1 MAVAERRV
9 CLSALQPAA
18 RADRRTQRRAAI
30 AAHEAIE
37 SAAPEARRDCVAG
50 GRPVRS
56 REALSAAALR
66 RTGTAGRHRTGNRH
80 RSDAAAVR
88 RTDRRSRSQGGR
100 RDPGPVAGSQS
111 GTRQNHHHGHA
122 RSARGRTR
130 DAGAAPRKRAADGSG
145 RMKYFPLI
153 WRNLLRRK
161 VRTIF
166 TLASVFIAFVLYS
179 FLMVVQNAFS
189 MGVEVA
195 GVDRLVLLH
204 KVSLIQ
210 LLPISYADRIRS
222 TEGVTHVGH
231 STWFGGTYQDKATQ
245 FAVMAVDPAYFQLY
259 PEARIPQ
266 DQMQAW
272 LADRQGVIVGRTTAT
287 RYGWKIGDKVPI
299 QATIWQPKQGNTW
312 FFNIDGIYD
321 GDRGFDTSTFFF
333 HYEYLDENRR
343 GAYGLVGWYVLRIDD
358 PAHAADVA
366 ARLDAQF
373 ANSSAE
379 TKTSTEK

>member
-1 MAVAERRV
+1 
-9 CLSALQPAA
+9 
-18 RADRRTQRRAAI
+18 
-30 AAHEAIE
+30 
-37 SAAPEARRDCVAG
+37 
-50 GRPVRS
+50 
-56 REALSAAALR
+56 
-66 RTGTAGRHRTGNRH
+66 
-80 RSDAAAVR
+80 
-88 RTDRRSRSQGGR
+88 
-100 RDPGPVAGSQS
+100 
-111 GTRQNHHHGHA
+111 
-122 RSARGRTR
+122 
-130 DAGAAPRKRAADGSG
+130 
-145 RMKYFPLI
+145 MKYLPLI

-195 GVDRLVLLH
+195 GVDRLVLMH

-231 STWFGGTYQDKATQ
+231 STWFGGTYQDKVNQ
-245 FAVMAVDPAYFQLY
+245 FAVMAVDSQYFQLY
-259 PEARIPQ
+259 PEARISD
-266 DQMQAW
+266 DQVKAW
-272 LADRQGVIVGRTTAT
+272 LADRQGAIVGRTTAAK
-287 RYGWKIGDKVPI
+287 YGWNIGDKIPV

-321 GDRGFDTSTFFF
+321 ADKGFDTSNFFF

-343 GAYGLVGWYVLRIDD
+343 GAYGMVGWYVLRVDD
-358 PAHAADVA
+358 PARAADVA

-373 ANSSAE
+373 VNSSAE
-379 TKTSTEK
+379 TKTSTEKAFLQGFVNQVGNIKAIIVSILAAVLFTLFLLVLANTMAQSVRERTSELAVLKTLGFSNGLVLTLVLVESILLALLGGGLGLTVTYFAVEGGSFNNALLPVFIMRSRDIVIGVALCCALGVVAGAFPAITAMRLRITDALRRT

>member
-1 MAVAERRV
+1 
-9 CLSALQPAA
+9 
-18 RADRRTQRRAAI
+18 
-30 AAHEAIE
+30 
-37 SAAPEARRDCVAG
+37 
-50 GRPVRS
+50 
-56 REALSAAALR
+56 
-66 RTGTAGRHRTGNRH
+66 
-80 RSDAAAVR
+80 
-88 RTDRRSRSQGGR
+88 
-100 RDPGPVAGSQS
+100 
-111 GTRQNHHHGHA
+111 
-122 RSARGRTR
+122 
-130 DAGAAPRKRAADGSG
+130 
-145 RMKYFPLI
+145 MKYFPLI

-189 MGVEVA
+189 MGVDVA

-210 LLPISYADRIRS
+210 LLPVAYADRIRS

-231 STWFGGTYQDKATQ
+231 STWFGGMYQDKATQ

-259 PEARIPQ
+259 PEAHIPEEQ
-266 DQMQAW
+266 IQAW

-287 RYGWKIGDKVPI
+287 KYGWNVGDKVPI

-321 GDRGFDTSTFFF
+321 ADKGFDTSNFFF

-343 GAYGLVGWYVLRIDD
+343 GAFGMVGWYVLRIDD
-358 PAHAADVA
+358 PSRAADVA

-379 TKTSTEK
+379 TKTSTEKAFLQGFVNQVGNIKAIIISILAAVLFTLFLLVLANTMAQSVRERTSELAVLKTLGFSNGLVLGLVLVESILIALLGGGLGLAITYFAVEGGSFNNAFLPVFIMRSRDIAIGIALCCALGLVAGAFPAMTAMRLRITDALRRT

>member
-1 MAVAERRV
+1 
-9 CLSALQPAA
+9 
-18 RADRRTQRRAAI
+18 
-30 AAHEAIE
+30 
-37 SAAPEARRDCVAG
+37 
-50 GRPVRS
+50 
-56 REALSAAALR
+56 
-66 RTGTAGRHRTGNRH
+66 
-80 RSDAAAVR
+80 
-88 RTDRRSRSQGGR
+88 
-100 RDPGPVAGSQS
+100 
-111 GTRQNHHHGHA
+111 
-122 RSARGRTR
+122 
-130 DAGAAPRKRAADGSG
+130 
-145 RMKYFPLI
+145 MKYFPLI

-379 TKTSTEK
+379 TKTSTEKAFLQGFVNQVGNIKAIIISILAAVLFTLFLLVLANTMAQSVRERTSELAVLKTLGFSNGLVLGLVLVESILMALLGGGLGLAITYFAVEGGSFNNALLPVFIMRSRDIAIGIALCCALGVVAGAFPAMTAMRLRITDALRRT

>member
-1 MAVAERRV
+1 
-9 CLSALQPAA
+9 
-18 RADRRTQRRAAI
+18 
-30 AAHEAIE
+30 
-37 SAAPEARRDCVAG
+37 
-50 GRPVRS
+50 
-56 REALSAAALR
+56 
-66 RTGTAGRHRTGNRH
+66 
-80 RSDAAAVR
+80 
-88 RTDRRSRSQGGR
+88 
-100 RDPGPVAGSQS
+100 
-111 GTRQNHHHGHA
+111 
-122 RSARGRTR
+122 
-130 DAGAAPRKRAADGSG
+130 
-145 RMKYFPLI
+145 MKYLPLV

-195 GVDRLVLLH
+195 GVDRLVLMH

-231 STWFGGTYQDKATQ
+231 STWFGGTYQDKVNQ
-245 FAVMAVDPAYFQLY
+245 FAVMAVDAQYFQLY
-259 PEARIPQ
+259 PEARIPD
-266 DQMQAW
+266 DQVKAW

-287 RYGWKIGDKVPI
+287 KYGWQIGDKVPI

-312 FFNIDGIYD
+312 FFNVDGIYD
-321 GDRGFDTSTFFF
+321 ADKGFDTSNFFF
-333 HYEYLDENRR
+333 HYEYLDDNRR
-343 GAYGLVGWYVLRIDD
+343 GAYGMVGWYVLRVDD
-358 PAHAADVA
+358 PTRAADVA

-379 TKTSTEK
+379 TKTSTEKAFLQGFVNQVGNIKAIIISILVAVLFTLFLLVLANTMAQSVRERTSELAVLKTLGFSNALVLTLVLVESILLALLGGGLGLAITYFAVEGGSLNNAFLPVFIMRSRDIAIGIALCFALGIVAGAFPAMTAMRLRITDALRRT

>member
-1 MAVAERRV
+1 
-9 CLSALQPAA
+9 
-18 RADRRTQRRAAI
+18 
-30 AAHEAIE
+30 
-37 SAAPEARRDCVAG
+37 
-50 GRPVRS
+50 
-56 REALSAAALR
+56 
-66 RTGTAGRHRTGNRH
+66 
-80 RSDAAAVR
+80 
-88 RTDRRSRSQGGR
+88 
-100 RDPGPVAGSQS
+100 
-111 GTRQNHHHGHA
+111 
-122 RSARGRTR
+122 
-130 DAGAAPRKRAADGSG
+130 
-145 RMKYFPLI
+145 MKYFPLI

-189 MGVEVA
+189 MGVDVA

-210 LLPISYADRIRS
+210 LLPVSYGDRIRS

-231 STWFGGTYQDKATQ
+231 STWFGGMFQDKATQ

-259 PEARIPQ
+259 PEARIPE
-266 DQMQAW
+266 DQVKAW

-287 RYGWKIGDKVPI
+287 KYGWNVGDKVPI

-321 GDRGFDTSTFFF
+321 ADKGFDTSNFFF

-343 GAYGLVGWYVLRIDD
+343 GAYGMVGWYVLRIDD
-358 PAHAADVA
+358 PSRAADVA

-379 TKTSTEK
+379 TKTSTEKAFLQGFVNQVGNIKAIIISILAAVLFTLFLLVLANTMAQSVRERTSELAVLKTLGFSNTLVLGLVLVESILMALLGGGLGLAITYFAVEGGSFNNAFLPVFIMRSRDIAIGIALCCALGLVAGVFPAVSAMRLRITDALRRT

>member
-1 MAVAERRV
+1 
-9 CLSALQPAA
+9 
-18 RADRRTQRRAAI
+18 
-30 AAHEAIE
+30 
-37 SAAPEARRDCVAG
+37 
-50 GRPVRS
+50 
-56 REALSAAALR
+56 
-66 RTGTAGRHRTGNRH
+66 
-80 RSDAAAVR
+80 
-88 RTDRRSRSQGGR
+88 
-100 RDPGPVAGSQS
+100 
-111 GTRQNHHHGHA
+111 
-122 RSARGRTR
+122 
-130 DAGAAPRKRAADGSG
+130 
-145 RMKYFPLI
+145 MKYLPLV

-195 GVDRLVLLH
+195 GVDRLVLMH

-210 LLPISYADRIRS
+210 LLPISYGDRIRS

-231 STWFGGTYQDKATQ
+231 STWFGGTYQDKVNQ
-245 FAVMAVDPAYFQLY
+245 FAVMAVDSAYFQLY
-259 PEARIPQ
+259 PEARISD
-266 DQMQAW
+266 DQLKAW
-272 LADRQGVIVGRTTAT
+272 LADRQGVIVGRATAT
-287 RYGWKIGDKVPI
+287 KYGWHICDKVPI

-321 GDRGFDTSTFFF
+321 ADKGFDTSNFFF

-343 GAYGLVGWYVLRIDD
+343 GAYGLVGWYVLRVDD
-358 PAHAADVA
+358 PARAADVA

-379 TKTSTEK
+379 TKTSTEKAFLQGFVNQVGNIKAIIISILAAVLFTLFLLVLANTMAQSVRERTSELAVLKTLGFSNGLVLTLVLVESILLALLGGGLGLTVTYFAVEGGSFNNALLPVFIMRSRDILIGVALCCALGVVAGVFPAMTAMRLRITDALRRT